1 VKNIYETQLL
11 NTSVYPAPHSA
22 SPMGKNLAKLMPPSE
37 QTINFFNTL
46 FQESS

>member
-11 NTSVYPAPHSA
+11 NTSVYPAPHPA

>member
-1 VKNIYETQLL
+1 
-11 NTSVYPAPHSA
+11 
-22 SPMGKNLAKLMPPSE
+22 MGKNLAKLMPPSE